1 MGAIARRS
9 LLLAPLL
16 AAGVALGAPAQ
27 AQEENFPAREIRVIC
42 AFPPGSGADIWVR
55 FFAEQ
60 ARHLAGRPLIVE
72 NKPGANGNIATEFTA
87 RSKPDG
93 YTIFIQSPTSIA
105 ANKFIFKGTPIDI
118 EKSIETVATLLKFS
132 FYMTV
137 DARRPWKNVQDVVAH
152 ARERGAKASFATT
165 SPPGRLMGNLF
176 KQIMNLEAVEVPY
189 RTAPDSIND
198 ILSGAVDFSFN
209 DGVFAMSQMREGR
222 LRVLGV
228 GSMERITT
236 TPDIPTMNEQ
246 GVTGLNVPGFFGV
259 MMPAGAPR
267 PVVAKI
273 NKWFVDVV
281 NSKEGQEFIAKFG
294 GEPLALSPEASQK
307 MFMDSISEWGR
318 LVDLAKIKPEG

>member
-1 MGAIARRS
+1 
-9 LLLAPLL
+9 
-16 AAGVALGAPAQ
+16 
-27 AQEENFPAREIRVIC
+27 
-42 AFPPGSGADIWVR
+42 
-55 FFAEQ
+55 
-60 ARHLAGRPLIVE
+60 
-72 NKPGANGNIATEFTA
+72 
-87 RSKPDG
+87 
-93 YTIFIQSPTSIA
+93 
-105 ANKFIFKGTPIDI
+105 
-118 EKSIETVATLLKFS
+118 
-132 FYMTV
+132 
-137 DARRPWKNVQDVVAH
+137 
-152 ARERGAKASFATT
+152 
-165 SPPGRLMGNLF
+165 
-176 KQIMNLEAVEVPY
+176 MNLEAVEVPY

>member
-1 MGAIARRS
+1 
-9 LLLAPLL
+9 
-16 AAGVALGAPAQ
+16 
-27 AQEENFPAREIRVIC
+27 
-42 AFPPGSGADIWVR
+42 
-55 FFAEQ
+55 
-60 ARHLAGRPLIVE
+60 
-72 NKPGANGNIATEFTA
+72 
-87 RSKPDG
+87 
-93 YTIFIQSPTSIA
+93 
-105 ANKFIFKGTPIDI
+105 
-118 EKSIETVATLLKFS
+118 
-132 FYMTV
+132 MTV
-137 DARRPWKNVQDVVAH
+137 DARRPWTSVQDVVAH
-152 ARERGAKASFATT
+152 ARERGSRASFATT

-228 GSMERITT
+228 GSLERITT

-259 MMPAGAPR
+259 MMPTGAPR
-267 PVVAKI
+267 PIVAKI
-273 NKWFVDVV
+273 NQWFVDVV
-281 NSKEGQEFIAKFG
+281 KSKEGQEFIARYG